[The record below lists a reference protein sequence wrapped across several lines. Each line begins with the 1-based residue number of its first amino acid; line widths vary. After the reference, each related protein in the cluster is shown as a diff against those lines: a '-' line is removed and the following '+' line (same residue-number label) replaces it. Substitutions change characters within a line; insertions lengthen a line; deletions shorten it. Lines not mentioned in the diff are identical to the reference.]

1 MLGVYLLVMGILFVG
16 VCYVFFKLNKPSQ
29 TVVLIGGCGMLCTIL
44 GTVFVVVETLLY
56 FT

>member
-1 MLGVYLLVMGILFVG
+1 MLGFYLLVMGILFVG